1 MSAPS
6 GSRWVSGITPLGTSG
21 AALGGPALEALDAS
35 AGVDQLLP
43 PRVERVAVRA
53 DLDVDLGLRGARREL
68 VAARAAHVGLDVL
81 RMDFGLHGQ
90 VQCSGHPSALD
101 CSRRGPMPICRGM
114 VSAPLTEDHTH
125 VRFRLRNVQ
134 AGAAISTVAAS
145 GFFLYELQTWDR
157 PHRSAVAAL
166 YVLTIICSAILWRLD
181 LEPVMRRPA
190 LRE

>member
-1 MSAPS
+1 
-6 GSRWVSGITPLGTSG
+6 
-21 AALGGPALEALDAS
+21 
-35 AGVDQLLP
+35 
-43 PRVERVAVRA
+43 
-53 DLDVDLGLRGARREL
+53 
-68 VAARAAHVGLDVL
+68 
-81 RMDFGLHGQ
+81 
-90 VQCSGHPSALD
+90 
-101 CSRRGPMPICRGM
+101 MPICRGM

-190 LRE
+190 LRETFFLVWSAIIVGLVSVGPITDGGAHSPLTAGLFSRWPSPPFPIPWPRCSPSAPWSSGPISPSPSAWAASTRPRSPS